1 MKHLRKA
8 LRETYGYKLQA
19 DIDFAEKQPEHS
31 FSENHNRK
39 MKEFIG
45 NRRKPIIG
53 FFATAGV
60 RAACIVIVGLII
72 SVSVM
77 QVDAIRVPLVEAL
90 KEPFRGFSVKE
101 KDDNTD
107 NRYISFE
114 DPDMTY
120 KTEAEVFYR
129 LTFIPDGYKLVD
141 LRREDNLIMYFY
153 MCGEEE
159 IYFAQYMKCDYKDAI
174 IGPDCVITEIEDNGV
189 KYTLFEERGVKCFL
203 WEKDDYVL
211 HINVPDSFTVEEGL
225 ELCRSVVPE

>member
-8 LRETYGYKLQA
+8 LRETYEYELKA

-31 FSENHNRK
+31 FSDNHNTK
-39 MKEFIG
+39 MKKFIS
-45 NRRKPIIG
+45 NRRKSIVG
-53 FFATAGV
+53 FFASAGV
-60 RAACIVIVGLII
+60 RAACIVLVGLVV

-90 KEPFRGFSVKE
+90 KEPFKGFSVEK

-114 DPDMTY
+114 DPDMVY
-120 KTEAEVFYR
+120 KSKIDVFYR
-129 LTFIPDGYKLVD
+129 LSFIPDGYKLTD
-141 LRREDNLIMYFY
+141 PRREDNVAAYLYE
-153 MCGEEE
+153 CGEKV

-174 IGPDCVITEIEDNGV
+174 IGPDCVISEVEDSGV
-189 KYTLFEERGVKCFL
+189 KYTLFEEQGVKCFL

-211 HINVPDSFTVEEGL
+211 HLNVPDSFTVEEGL